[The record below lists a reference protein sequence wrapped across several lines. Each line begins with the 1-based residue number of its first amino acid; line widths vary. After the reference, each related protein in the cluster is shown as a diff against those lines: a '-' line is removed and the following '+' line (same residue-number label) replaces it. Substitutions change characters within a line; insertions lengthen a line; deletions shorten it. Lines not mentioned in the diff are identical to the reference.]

1 MSIAGDEGV
10 FLFCFDTTR
19 HGRGQTLGELNLKGE
34 DRCVDTMAM
43 GADDEAVTTMTMITG
58 PAAVPSMPAW

>member
-10 FLFCFDTTR
+10 FLFASTR
-19 HGRGQTLGELNLKGE
+19 RVMAADRHFGELNLKGE